1 MNLIARK
8 TARLAGEISIPGS
21 KSHTIRGV
29 VMAALANGTSRLENP
44 LDSAD
49 TLAAFNAACALGARI
64 DSSRPEEWFIEGFG
78 SHPRPP
84 AGPINMLNSGTSTN
98 LFASV
103 AALGDFEVIIDG
115 DSSIRKRPV
124 QHLLNALQQ
133 LGVKAESI
141 EKNGCPPLRIK
152 GPLRGGGEA
161 EVECRSSQYVSSLL
175 ITCPLI
181 DSDQT
186 TIIRVRNLC
195 EGPYIEM
202 TLDWLKAL
210 GIRWE
215 QEGYECFRIPGGQHY
230 QPFSRE
236 IPADWSSA
244 TFPLCAA
251 AMIKGS
257 DCLIK
262 GLDINDSQADRQVL
276 EHLQKMGAHIELN
289 DQGIR
294 VCGEHLH
301 GAELDLNNTPDA
313 LPAMAAAACVAEG
326 VTVIKNVAHARIKE
340 TDRIKVMAEELGR
353 MGARIKETPDGLII
367 EESVLHGAVVQGHH
381 DHRVVMALSLA
392 AMAAEGTTRITTAG
406 AVNVTFPGYVG
417 LMQGLGAGMEM
428 MDDE

>member
-1 MNLIARK
+1 MNLVAQK
-8 TARLAGEISIPGS
+8 THQLAGEISIPGS

-29 VMAALANGTSRLENP
+29 VMAALANGVSRLKNP

-49 TLAAFNAACALGARI
+49 TMAAFNAACALGARI
-64 DSSRPEEWFIEGFG
+64 DSSRPEEWIIEGFG
-78 SHPRPP
+78 GHPHPP

-103 AALGDFEVIIDG
+103 SALGEFEIIIDG

-124 QHLLNALQQ
+124 QPLLDALQQ
-133 LGVKAESI
+133 LGAEAESI
-141 EKNGCPPLRIK
+141 ERNGCPPLRIK
-152 GPLRGGGEA
+152 GPLRGGEA

-175 ITCPLI
+175 IACPLI
-181 DSDQT
+181 PVDQT
-186 TIIRVRNLC
+186 TTIRVRSLC
-195 EGPYIEM
+195 EVPYIQM
-202 TLDWLKAL
+202 TLDWLRAL

-215 QEGYECFRIPGGQHY
+215 QEGYEYFRIPGGQHY
-230 QPFSRE
+230 QPFTRE

-276 EHLQKMGAHIELN
+276 EHLQKMGAHIEIT

-294 VCGEHLH
+294 VCGEGLH

-326 VTVIKNVAHARIKE
+326 VTIIKNVAHARIKE
-340 TDRIKVMAEELGR
+340 TDRIQVMAEELGR
-353 MGARIKETPDGLII
+353 MGATIKETPDGLII
-367 EESVLHGAVVQGHH
+367 EKSELHGAAVEGHH

-392 AMAAEGTTRITTAG
+392 AMAAEGSTRITTAG

-417 LMQGLGAGMEM
+417 LMKSLGAMMEM
-428 MDDE
+428 VES

>member
-1 MNLIARK
+1 MNLIAKK
-8 TARLAGEISIPGS
+8 TTHLAGEISIPGS

-29 VMAALANGTSRLENP
+29 IMASLANGTSRLQKP

-49 TLAAFNAACALGARI
+49 TLAAFNAACALGGRI
-64 DSSRPEEWFIEGFG
+64 DSSHHEEWVIEGFSG
-78 SHPRPP
+78 HLRPP
-84 AGPINMLNSGTSTN
+84 SGPINMLNSGTSTN

-124 QHLLNALQQ
+124 QPLLNALQQ
-133 LGVKAESI
+133 LGVEAESM

-152 GPLRGGGEA
+152 GPLRGGEA

-175 ITCPLI
+175 ITCPI
-181 DSDQT
+181 IPADQT

-195 EGPYIEM
+195 EVPYIQM
-202 TLDWLKAL
+202 TLDWLKTL
-210 GIRWE
+210 GIQWE
-215 QEGYECFRIPGGQHY
+215 QEGYEYFRIPGGQHY
-230 QPFSRE
+230 QPFIRE

-244 TFPLCAA
+244 TFPLCAT

-262 GLDINDSQADRQVL
+262 GLDSNDSQADRQVL
-276 EHLQKMGAHIELN
+276 DHLQKMGAHIERT

-294 VCGEHLH
+294 VWGDKLH

-313 LPAMAAAACVAEG
+313 LPAIAAAACVAEG

-340 TDRIKVMAEELGR
+340 TDRIQVMAEELGQ
-353 MGARIKETPDGLII
+353 MGARIRETPDGLII
-367 EESVLHGAVVQGHH
+367 EESVLHGAAVQGHH

-392 AMAAEGTTRITTAG
+392 GMVAEGITRITTAG

-417 LMQGLGAGMEM
+417 LMQSLGAVLEM
-428 MDDE
+428 IDS

>member
-1 MNLIARK
+1 MNLVAQK
-8 TARLAGEISIPGS
+8 TAQLAGEISIPGS

-29 VMAALANGTSRLENP
+29 AMAALANGTSRLENP

-64 DSSRPEEWFIEGFG
+64 DSSCSEEWIIEGFG

-103 AALGDFEVIIDG
+103 AALGDFEIIIDG

-124 QHLLNALQQ
+124 QPLLNALQQ
-133 LGVKAESI
+133 LGAEAESI
-141 EKNGCPPLRIK
+141 KKNGCPPLRIK
-152 GPLRGGGEA
+152 GPLRGGEA

-181 DSDQT
+181 SPDQT

-195 EGPYIEM
+195 ESPYIQM

-210 GIRWE
+210 GIKWE
-215 QEGYECFRIPGGQHY
+215 QEGYEYFRIPGGQHY
-230 QPFSRE
+230 QPFVRK

-276 EHLQKMGAHIELN
+276 EHLQKMGAHIELT

-294 VCGEHLH
+294 VCGDKLH

-313 LPAMAAAACVAEG
+313 LPAIAAAACVAEG
-326 VTVIKNVAHARIKE
+326 VTVIRNVAHARIKE
-340 TDRIKVMAEELGR
+340 TDRIQVMAEELGQ
-353 MGARIKETPDGLII
+353 MGANIKETPEGLII
-367 EESVLHGAVVQGHH
+367 EGSMLHGAAVQGHH

-392 AMAAEGTTRITTAG
+392 GMVAEGITRITTAG
-406 AVNVTFPGYVG
+406 AVNVTFPGYVV
-417 LMQGLGAGMEM
+417 LMKGLGAVMEM
-428 MDDE
+428 VDS